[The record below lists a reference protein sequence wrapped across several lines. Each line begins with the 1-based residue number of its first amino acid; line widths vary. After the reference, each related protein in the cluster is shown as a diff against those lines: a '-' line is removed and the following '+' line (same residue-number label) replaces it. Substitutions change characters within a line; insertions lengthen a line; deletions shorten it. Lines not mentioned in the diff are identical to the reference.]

1 MSFLAKEAGKQGKR
15 FAGKILDEF
24 LTSVAAK
31 GAEKAYNYLTE
42 PKETPTPTGGAMPQE
57 DVDRIFGG
65 GSKEGPER
73 VPRFTDNTNPV
84 TRLVTEDPERTQKY
98 IKKYGSLALGT
109 AGGAVLAGG
118 TAFVKGLTS
127 GEKPR
132 SDYYVG
138 MGSPI
143 DQMAMRQQGAFDQL
157 AMRPQGTAESI
168 DQKLMADLIRT
179 QAHAQLADRKFE
191 HQMAL
196 QQHRQDAMTPRNQ
209 PMSGGGDLNYVFRQ
223 GFDNLSRNYS
233 Y

>member
-1 MSFLAKEAGKQGKR
+1 MNTVTGRMAGKALSTFLDAMGSAAATKATDYVAKKI
-15 FAGKILDEF
+15 AGSDKL
-24 LTSVAAK
+24 L
-31 GAEKAYNYLTE
+31 EKATE
-42 PKETPTPTGGAMPQE
+42 PGFTGTVLSNA
-57 DVDRIFGG
+57 
-65 GSKEGPER
+65 PEIAGQ
-73 VPRFTDNTNPV
+73 VA
-84 TRLVTEDPERTQKY
+84 
-98 IKKYGSLALGT
+98 KYGAPIAT
-109 AGGAVLAGG
+109 AAAGGALLAGG
-118 TAFVKGLTS
+118 TALVQGIGP

-132 SDYYVG
+132 SDYHVG

-157 AMRPQGTAESI
+157 AMRQQGTAESI

-179 QAHAQLADRKFE
+179 QAHAQLADRKFQ

-223 GFDNLSRNYS
+223 GFDTLSRNYS

>member
-1 MSFLAKEAGKQGKR
+1 MSIAGQQASR
-15 FAGKILDEF
+15 FAGKVLKEF
-24 LTSVAAK
+24 LDVAA
-31 GAEKAYNYLTE
+31 AKAGEATLNYLTK
-42 PKETPTPTGGAMPQE
+42 PKETPQAGGTMSQA

-65 GSKEGPER
+65 KASSDR
-73 VPRFTDNTNPV
+73 VPRFTNEKADPV
-84 TRLVTEDPERTQKY
+84 TKFITENPERTAKY
-98 IKKYGSLALGT
+98 VEKFTPAAAAT
-109 AGGAVLAGG
+109 AGAALLAGG
-118 TAFVKGLTS
+118 TALVRGIAP

-157 AMRPQGTAESI
+157 AMRQMGAAESI
-168 DQKLMADLIRT
+168 EQKLMADLVRT
-179 QAHAQLADRKFE
+179 QAHAALADRKFE

-209 PMSGGGDLNYVFRQ
+209 PMAGGGDLNYVMNTANRIF
-223 GFDNLSRNYS
+223 GATPS

>member
-1 MSFLAKEAGKQGKR
+1 MNKATSRMAGKALGA
-15 FAGKILDEF
+15 FLDA
-24 LTSVAAK
+24 V
-31 GAEKAYNYLTE
+31 
-42 PKETPTPTGGAMPQE
+42 GGAAASKA
-57 DVDRIFGG
+57 VDYFTKAGDFSDAPGARGLVAGI
-65 GSKEGPER
+65 SPE
-73 VPRFTDNTNPV
+73 VAGTV
-84 TRLVTEDPERTQKY
+84 A
-98 IKKYGSLALGT
+98 KYGAPIAT
-109 AGGAVLAGG
+109 AAAGGALLAGG
-118 TAFVKGLTS
+118 TALVQGLAP

-157 AMRPQGTAESI
+157 AMRQQGTAESI

-179 QAHAQLADRKFE
+179 QAHAQLADRKFQ

-223 GFDNLSRNYS
+223 GFDTLGRNYS

>member
-1 MSFLAKEAGKQGKR
+1 MGRQADS
-15 FAGKILDEF
+15 
-24 LTSVAAK
+24 
-31 GAEKAYNYLTE
+31 AET
-42 PKETPTPTGGAMPQE
+42 
-57 DVDRIFGG
+57 
-65 GSKEGPER
+65 ER
-73 VPRFTDNTNPV
+73 VPRFTNEKADPV
-84 TRLVTEDPERTQKY
+84 TKFITENPERTAKY
-98 IKKYGSLALGT
+98 VEKFTPAAAAT
-109 AGGAVLAGG
+109 AGAALLAGG
-118 TAFVKGLTS
+118 TALVRGIGP

-157 AMRPQGTAESI
+157 AMRQQGTAESI

-179 QAHAQLADRKFE
+179 QAHAQLADRKFQ

-223 GFDNLSRNYS
+223 GFDTLSRNFNY
-233 Y
+233 

>member
-1 MSFLAKEAGKQGKR
+1 MNKQTSRMAGKALGAFFDAIGGAAADKATEFVADKIFNSEKLSDMASEDNLR
-15 FAGKILDEF
+15 GTVLRNAPGFAGE
-24 LTSVAAK
+24 AAK
-31 GAEKAYNYLTE
+31 YG
-42 PKETPTPTGGAMPQE
+42 
-57 DVDRIFGG
+57 
-65 GSKEGPER
+65 
-73 VPRFTDNTNPV
+73 VPIAT
-84 TRLVTEDPERTQKY
+84 
-98 IKKYGSLALGT
+98 AA
-109 AGGAVLAGG
+109 AGGALLAGG
-118 TAFVKGLTS
+118 TALVTGVAP

-157 AMRPQGTAESI
+157 AMRQQGTAESI
-168 DQKLMADLIRT
+168 NQKLMADLIRT

>member
-1 MSFLAKEAGKQGKR
+1 MNKATTK
-15 FAGKILDEF
+15 FAGQALDAF
-24 LTSVAAK
+24 LKTVGSAAADKAVDYFTKARDTADSPGYGEGFK
-31 GAEKAYNYLTE
+31 GKVHQASA
-42 PKETPTPTGGAMPQE
+42 Q
-57 DVDRIFGG
+57 V
-65 GSKEGPER
+65 GPE
-73 VPRFTDNTNPV
+73 FAG
-84 TRLVTEDPERTQKY
+84 EIAKY
-98 IKKYGSLALGT
+98 AAPIAT
-109 AGGAVLAGG
+109 AAAGGALLAGG
-118 TAFVKGLTS
+118 TALVTGVAP

-157 AMRPQGTAESI
+157 AMRQQGTAESI

-179 QAHAQLADRKFE
+179 QAHAQLADRKFQ

-223 GFDNLSRNYS
+223 GFDTLGRNYS

>member
-1 MSFLAKEAGKQGKR
+1 MNKAASK
-15 FAGKILDEF
+15 FAGQALGAFLDAVGSAAATKATDFVASKIAGSELADQTDAPGLRGSALRNAPGF
-24 LTSVAAK
+24 AGQAAK
-31 GAEKAYNYLTE
+31 YGAPIAT
-42 PKETPTPTGGAMPQE
+42 A
-57 DVDRIFGG
+57 
-65 GSKEGPER
+65 
-73 VPRFTDNTNPV
+73 
-84 TRLVTEDPERTQKY
+84 
-98 IKKYGSLALGT
+98 A
-109 AGGAVLAGG
+109 AGGALLAGG
-118 TAFVKGLTS
+118 TALVRGIGP

-157 AMRPQGTAESI
+157 AMRQMGSAESI
-168 DQKLMADLIRT
+168 NQKLMADLIRT

-223 GFDNLSRNYS
+223 GFDVLGRTYNY
-233 Y
+233 

>member
-1 MSFLAKEAGKQGKR
+1 MSIAGQQASR
-15 FAGKILDEF
+15 FAGKVLKEF
-24 LTSVAAK
+24 LDVAA
-31 GAEKAYNYLTE
+31 AKAGEATLNYLTK
-42 PKETPTPTGGAMPQE
+42 PKETPQAGGTMSQS

-65 GSKEGPER
+65 KASSDR
-73 VPRFTDNTNPV
+73 VPRFTNEKADPV
-84 TRLVTEDPERTQKY
+84 TKFITENPERTAKY
-98 IKKYGSLALGT
+98 VEKFTPAAAAT
-109 AGGAVLAGG
+109 AGAALLAGG
-118 TAFVKGLTS
+118 TALVRGIGP

-157 AMRPQGTAESI
+157 AMRQMGAAESI
-168 DQKLMADLIRT
+168 EQKLMADLVRT
-179 QAHAQLADRKFE
+179 QAHAALADRKFQ

-209 PMSGGGDLNYVFRQ
+209 PMAGGGDLNYVMNTANRIF
-223 GFDNLSRNYS
+223 GGTPS

>member
-1 MSFLAKEAGKQGKR
+1 
-15 FAGKILDEF
+15 
-24 LTSVAAK
+24 
-31 GAEKAYNYLTE
+31 
-42 PKETPTPTGGAMPQE
+42 
-57 DVDRIFGG
+57 
-65 GSKEGPER
+65 
-73 VPRFTDNTNPV
+73 
-84 TRLVTEDPERTQKY
+84 
-98 IKKYGSLALGT
+98 
-109 AGGAVLAGG
+109 
-118 TAFVKGLTS
+118 
-127 GEKPR
+127 
-132 SDYYVG
+132 

-157 AMRPQGTAESI
+157 AMRQMGSAESI
-168 DQKLMADLIRT
+168 NQKLMADLIRT

>member
-1 MSFLAKEAGKQGKR
+1 MSMVGKQASRLAGKVLG
-15 FAGKILDEF
+15 EF
-24 LTSVAAK
+24 LNVAA
-31 GAEKAYNYLTE
+31 AKAGEATLNYLTK
-42 PKETPTPTGGAMPQE
+42 PRETPQAGGTMSQE
-57 DVDRIFGG
+57 AVDRIFGG
-65 GSKEGPER
+65 DKAGSDR
-73 VPRFTDNTNPV
+73 VPRFTNEKADPV
-84 TRLVTEDPERTQKY
+84 TKFITENPERTAKY
-98 IKKYGSLALGT
+98 VEKFTPPAALT
-109 AGGAVLAGG
+109 AGAALLAGG
-118 TAFVKGLTS
+118 TALVKGIGP

-157 AMRPQGTAESI
+157 AMRQMGSAESI
-168 DQKLMADLIRT
+168 NQKLMADLIRT

>member
-1 MSFLAKEAGKQGKR
+1 MSMVGKQATRLAGKVLG
-15 FAGKILDEF
+15 EF
-24 LTSVAAK
+24 LDVAA
-31 GAEKAYNYLTE
+31 AKAGEATLNYLTK
-42 PKETPTPTGGAMPQE
+42 PKETPQAGGTMSQA

-65 GSKEGPER
+65 KASSDR
-73 VPRFTDNTNPV
+73 VPRFTDEKADPV
-84 TRLVTEDPERTQKY
+84 TKFITENPERTAKY
-98 IKKYGSLALGT
+98 VEKFTPAAAAT
-109 AGGAVLAGG
+109 AGAALLAGG
-118 TAFVKGLTS
+118 TALVRGIGP

-157 AMRPQGTAESI
+157 AMRQRGTAESI

-179 QAHAQLADRKFE
+179 QAHAQLADRKFQ

-223 GFDNLSRNYS
+223 GFDTLSRNYS

>member
-1 MSFLAKEAGKQGKR
+1 MNKATNRMAGKALGAFLDAIGGAAATKATEFVADKIFNSEKLSDMATEDNLR
-15 FAGKILDEF
+15 GTVLRNAPGFAGE
-24 LTSVAAK
+24 AAK
-31 GAEKAYNYLTE
+31 YGAPIAT
-42 PKETPTPTGGAMPQE
+42 A
-57 DVDRIFGG
+57 
-65 GSKEGPER
+65 
-73 VPRFTDNTNPV
+73 
-84 TRLVTEDPERTQKY
+84 
-98 IKKYGSLALGT
+98 A
-109 AGGAVLAGG
+109 AGGALLAGG
-118 TAFVKGLTS
+118 TALVTGVAP

-138 MGSPI
+138 MGGPI
-143 DQMAMRQQGAFDQL
+143 DQMAMRQQGAFEQL
-157 AMRPQGTAESI
+157 AMRQRGTAESI

-223 GFDNLSRNYS
+223 GFDTLSRNYS

>member
-15 FAGKILDEF
+15 FAGKVLDEF
-24 LTSVAAK
+24 LTGLAAK

-42 PKETPTPTGGAMPQE
+42 PKEASTATGE
-57 DVDRIFGG
+57 
-65 GSKEGPER
+65 SEEGPER

-109 AGGAVLAGG
+109 ASGAVLAGG

-157 AMRPQGTAESI
+157 AMRQQGTAESI

-179 QAHAQLADRKFE
+179 QAHAQLADRKFQ

-223 GFDNLSRNYS
+223 GFDTLSRNYS

>member
-1 MSFLAKEAGKQGKR
+1 MSIAGQQASR
-15 FAGKILDEF
+15 FAGKVLKEF
-24 LTSVAAK
+24 LDVAA
-31 GAEKAYNYLTE
+31 AKAGEATLNYLTK
-42 PKETPTPTGGAMPQE
+42 PKETPQAGGTMSQA

-65 GSKEGPER
+65 KASPDR
-73 VPRFTDNTNPV
+73 VPRFTDEKADPV
-84 TRLVTEDPERTQKY
+84 TKFITENPERTAKY
-98 IKKYGSLALGT
+98 VEKFTPAAAAT
-109 AGGAVLAGG
+109 AGAALLAGG
-118 TAFVKGLTS
+118 TALVRGIGP

-157 AMRPQGTAESI
+157 AMRQMGTAESI
-168 DQKLMADLIRT
+168 EQKLMADLVRT
-179 QAHAQLADRKFE
+179 QAHAALADRKFE

-209 PMSGGGDLNYVFRQ
+209 PMAGGGDLNYVMNTANRIF
-223 GFDNLSRNYS
+223 GATPS

>member
-1 MSFLAKEAGKQGKR
+1 MSMVGKQATRLAGKVLG
-15 FAGKILDEF
+15 EF
-24 LTSVAAK
+24 LDVAA
-31 GAEKAYNYLTE
+31 AKAGEATLNYLTK
-42 PKETPTPTGGAMPQE
+42 PKDTPQAGGTMSQA

-65 GSKEGPER
+65 KASSDR
-73 VPRFTDNTNPV
+73 VPRFTDEKADPV
-84 TRLVTEDPERTQKY
+84 TKFITENPERTAKY
-98 IKKYGSLALGT
+98 VEKFTPAAAAT
-109 AGGAVLAGG
+109 AGAALLAGG
-118 TAFVKGLTS
+118 TALVRGIGP

-157 AMRPQGTAESI
+157 AMRQQGTAESI

-179 QAHAQLADRKFE
+179 QAHAQLADRKFQ

-223 GFDNLSRNYS
+223 GFDTLSRNYS

>member
-1 MSFLAKEAGKQGKR
+1 MSMAGKQATR
-15 FAGKILDEF
+15 LAGKVLGEF
-24 LTSVAAK
+24 LNVAA
-31 GAEKAYNYLTE
+31 AKAGEATLNYLTK
-42 PKETPTPTGGAMPQE
+42 PKETPQATSGAMSQ
-57 DVDRIFGG
+57 DAVDRIFGG
-65 GSKEGPER
+65 GEASSDR
-73 VPRFTDNTNPV
+73 VPRFTNEKADPV
-84 TRLVTEDPERTQKY
+84 TKFLTENPERTAKY
-98 IKKYGSLALGT
+98 VEKFTPAAAAT
-109 AGGAVLAGG
+109 AGAALLAGG
-118 TAFVKGLTS
+118 TALVRGIGP

-143 DQMAMRQQGAFDQL
+143 DQLAMRQ
-157 AMRPQGTAESI
+157 QGTAESI

-223 GFDNLSRNYS
+223 GFDTLSRNYS

>member
-1 MSFLAKEAGKQGKR
+1 MNKVTGRMAGKALSTFLDAMGSAAATKATDYVAKKI
-15 FAGKILDEF
+15 AGSDKL
-24 LTSVAAK
+24 L
-31 GAEKAYNYLTE
+31 EKATE
-42 PKETPTPTGGAMPQE
+42 PGFTGSVLSNA
-57 DVDRIFGG
+57 
-65 GSKEGPER
+65 PEIAGQ
-73 VPRFTDNTNPV
+73 VA
-84 TRLVTEDPERTQKY
+84 
-98 IKKYGSLALGT
+98 KYGAPIAT
-109 AGGAVLAGG
+109 AAAGGALLAGG
-118 TAFVKGLTS
+118 TALVQGIGP

-157 AMRPQGTAESI
+157 AMRQQGTAESI

-179 QAHAQLADRKFE
+179 QAHAQLADRKFQ

-223 GFDNLSRNYS
+223 GFDTLSRNYS

>member
-15 FAGKILDEF
+15 FAGKVLDEF
-24 LTSVAAK
+24 LTGLAAK

-42 PKETPTPTGGAMPQE
+42 KKRVVRKKPSSGESE
-57 DVDRIFGG
+57 
-65 GSKEGPER
+65 EGPER

-109 AGGAVLAGG
+109 ASGAVLAGG
-118 TAFVKGLTS
+118 TAFVKGLNS

-157 AMRPQGTAESI
+157 AMRQQGTAESI

-223 GFDNLSRNYS
+223 GFDTLSRNYS